1 MLVQAHR
8 GVSTEYPENTM
19 PAFAASYEQG
29 YPIIEFDPLF
39 TADGECVVIHDKTVN
54 RTCRNADGSAI
65 GEPVGVAELT
75 LGSGL
80 VLTVVDEHRDH
91 FRGQA

>member
-19 PAFAASYEQG
+19 PAFVASYQQG

-54 RTCRNADGSAI
+54 RTCRNGGNPLPVPTKRRKISLHFLHLAI
-65 GEPVGVAELT
+65 
-75 LGSGL
+75 
-80 VLTVVDEHRDH
+80 
-91 FRGQA
+91 QY